1 MPLFCDVAL
10 AVPLDMAF
18 TYAIPPGME
27 PVVGGRVLVPF
38 RQQRMSGI
46 VVELHDRA
54 PQGIDDFRNDGKEE
68 RVRPQGLQ
76 PDFLAMP
83 GSAANEVA
91 ERVEFE
97 TSAAKAAIENNPLT
111 AALKRCATPNQIF
124 PAASKAAPV
133 HKSVPADPPISKA
146 SSNAKAAWIR
156 SVIEALD
163 VAPVLDEQLLKLGRW
178 IADYYLA
185 PIGEVFRTMLPLVA
199 EFKRTITYR
208 ITDQGHMALHLAGM
222 SGSPARSQR
231 TPDEQLVEFRVLDY
245 LAERE
250 GVREQSL
257 RGATKVSK
265 ALLAGMVR
273 KKWIAREDVS
283 AVRDAVRTIKVAVL
297 LGAEAASEGKIAEAS
312 PPPDG
317 PEARPHT
324 ETQHPQN
331 ERSAGDSPAVA
342 GATSPRSSLAKKLN
356 NNQRALIDAL
366 AAAGGRLPVET
377 LRDLDVPRT
386 TLATLVRRGL
396 IEIVEE
402 PEDRTAPKLKPRR
415 SPFEFEFSPAQKE
428 AVKQI
433 LESVGARKFT
443 GMLLHGVTGSGKTAV
458 YLAVMREVLE
468 QGRSSILLV
477 PEIGLTPAMAADLIQ
492 VFGDEVAILH
502 SGLSDDERAEQ
513 WHRIKRGEAR
523 VVVGTRSA
531 VFAPVSDLALVIV
544 DEEQDSSYKQEE
556 TPRYHA
562 RDVAVMRAKMAG
574 AVVVLGSA
582 TPSLESYYNAKKHK
596 YALLELPDR
605 VEQRPLPEVEIL
617 DMRQEFQETGQ
628 EQVISRKLA
637 EEIRERLEK
646 KEQVMVLLN
655 RRGYSPVVLCRACGE
670 TLQCKN
676 CAVSMTHHKREHKME
691 CHYCGHVAQIPNKC
705 AKCGS
710 EYVYFVGTGS
720 EKLEELLHGM
730 FPQARIGRLDR
741 DTVRG
746 REDFERALNAL
757 NEGELDM
764 LVGTQMIAKGHDVH
778 GVTLVGVVGADHA
791 LSLPDFR
798 AAERTF
804 QLLTQVAGR
813 AGRGNSPGKVVLQTY
828 FPDHYAVQFAARHD
842 FAGFY
847 DKELQFRS
855 WMHYPPYSAI
865 ANVVIRSEKLDEAL
879 AWSGEL
885 GRWFEKTRHEGIR
898 VLGPAAAPILRLKR
912 DYRYH
917 FILKSP
923 SREKMNALLR
933 AMLKEAAAKKI
944 PRTQVIVDVDAV
956 WLM

>member
-10 AVPLDMAF
+10 AVPLDMVF
-18 TYAIPPGME
+18 TYAIPAGME

-46 VVELHDRA
+46 VVELHDRP
-54 PQGIDDFRNDGKEE
+54 PQ
-68 RVRPQGLQ
+68 V
-76 PDFLAMP
+76 
-83 GSAANEVA
+83 V
-91 ERVEFE
+91 
-97 TSAAKAAIENNPLT
+97 TS
-111 AALKRCATPNQIF
+111 QI
-124 PAASKAAPV
+124 AASQIKI
-133 HKSVPADPPISKA
+133 KK
-146 SSNAKAAWIR
+146 
-156 SVIEALD
+156 VIEALD
-163 VAPVLDEQLLKLGRW
+163 LSPVLDEQLLKLGKW

-185 PIGEVFRTMLPLVA
+185 PVGEVFRTMLPLSA
-199 EFKRTITYR
+199 EFRRSVAYR
-208 ITDQGHMALHLAGM
+208 ITDQGRMALHLAGM
-222 SGSPARSQR
+222 SGSPARSKR

-250 GVREQSL
+250 SVRDERL
-257 RGATKVSK
+257 RGAARVSK
-265 ALLAGMVR
+265 ALLNGMVR
-273 KKWIAREDVS
+273 KKWIGREDVS
-283 AVRDAVRTIKVAVL
+283 AARDAARLVKVAVL
-297 LGAEAASEGKIAEAS
+297 LAAEERAEAS
-312 PPPDG
+312 PPLDG
-317 PEARPHT
+317 RGARPHT
-324 ETQHPQN
+324 
-331 ERSAGDSPAVA
+331 SA
-342 GATSPRSSLAKKLN
+342 AKKLN
-356 NNQRALIDAL
+356 QNQLTLIETL
-366 AAAGGRLPVET
+366 AAAGGRVPVEA
-377 LRDLDVPRT
+377 LRGLNVPRT
-386 TLATLVRRGL
+386 TLGMLVRRGL
-396 IEIVEE
+396 IELVDEAQ
-402 PEDRTAPKLKPRR
+402 DFAASGVKLSKLKPRQ
-415 SPFEFEFSPAQKE
+415 SPFEFEFSAAQKDALAKIGE
-428 AVKQI
+428 AVG
-433 LESVGARKFT
+433 SRKFA
-443 GMLLHGVTGSGKTAV
+443 GLLLHGITGSGKTAV
-458 YLAVMREVLE
+458 YLACMRQVLE
-468 QGRSSILLV
+468 QRRSSILLV
-477 PEIGLTPAMAADLIQ
+477 PEIGLTPAVAADLHQ

-502 SGLSDDERAEQ
+502 SGLSDAERAEQ
-513 WHRIKRGEAR
+513 WHRIRRGEAR
-523 VVVGTRSA
+523 VVAGTRSA
-531 VFAPVSDLALVIV
+531 VFAPVSDLALIIV

-582 TPSLESYYNAKKHK
+582 TPSLESYYNAKKNK
-596 YALLELPDR
+596 YALVELPDR
-605 VEQRPLPEVEIL
+605 VEMRPLPEVEIV

-655 RRGYSPVVLCRACGE
+655 RRGYSPVVLCRACGK
-670 TLQCKN
+670 TLQCRN

-691 CHYCGHVAQIPNKC
+691 CHYCGHVERIPDKC
-705 AKCGS
+705 AHCGS

-746 REDFERALNAL
+746 REDFEHALNAL
-757 NEGELDM
+757 NEGALDM
-764 LVGTQMIAKGHDVH
+764 LVGTQMIAKGHDIH
-778 GVTLVGVVGADHA
+778 GVTLVGVVGADMA
-791 LSLPDFR
+791 LGLPDFR

-813 AGRGNSPGKVVLQTY
+813 AGRGQSPGKVVLQTY
-828 FPDHYAVQFAARHD
+828 FQDHYAVQFAARHD

-847 DKELQFRS
+847 EKELQFRA

-865 ANVVIRSEKLDEAL
+865 ANVLIRSEKLDDAL
-879 AWSGEL
+879 TWSGEL

-898 VLGPAAAPILRLKR
+898 VLGPAAAPITRLKR

-933 AMLKEAAAKKI
+933 AMLAEAAARKI

>member
-10 AVPLDMAF
+10 VVPLDMVF
-18 TYAIPPGME
+18 TYAVPPGME

-46 VVELHDRA
+46 VVELHDRT
-54 PQGIDDFRNDGKEE
+54 PQVKI
-68 RVRPQGLQ
+68 Q
-76 PDFLAMP
+76 
-83 GSAANEVA
+83 
-91 ERVEFE
+91 
-97 TSAAKAAIENNPLT
+97 
-111 AALKRCATPNQIF
+111 QI
-124 PAASKAAPV
+124 K
-133 HKSVPADPPISKA
+133 K
-146 SSNAKAAWIR
+146 
-156 SVIEALD
+156 VIEALD
-163 VAPVLDEQLLKLGRW
+163 LTPVLDEQLLKLGKW

-185 PIGEVFRTMLPLVA
+185 PAGEVFRTMLPLSA
-199 EFKRTITYR
+199 EFKRSVEYR
-208 ITDQGHMALHLAGM
+208 ITDEGRMALHLAGM
-222 SGSPARSQR
+222 SGSPARSKR
-231 TPDEQLVEFRVLDY
+231 TPEQQLVEFRVLDY

-250 GVREQSL
+250 SVREESL
-257 RGATKVSK
+257 RGATRVAKS
-265 ALLAGMVR
+265 LLSGMVR
-273 KKWIAREDVS
+273 KKWIKREDMS
-283 AVRDAVRTIKVAVL
+283 AARDAARLVKVAAL
-297 LGAEAASEGKIAEAS
+297 LAADMGVTGSNESDDGAAGVPARQ
-312 PPPDG
+312 DG
-317 PEARPHT
+317 PEACH
-324 ETQHPQN
+324 HAN
-331 ERSAGDSPAVA
+331 S
-342 GATSPRSSLAKKLN
+342 AKKLN
-356 NNQRALIDAL
+356 QNQRTLMETL
-366 AAAGGRLPVET
+366 AASGGRVPVEA
-377 LRDLDVPRT
+377 LRSLEVPRT
-386 TLATLVRRGL
+386 TLGTLVRRGL
-396 IEIVEE
+396 IELVDE
-402 PEDRTAPKLKPRR
+402 PMDFTASKLKPRQ
-415 SPFEFEFSPAQKE
+415 SPFEFEFSAAQKE
-428 AVKQI
+428 ALGKIGQ
-433 LESVGARKFT
+433 SVASRKFA
-443 GMLLHGVTGSGKTAV
+443 GLLLHGITGSGKTAV
-458 YLAVMREVLE
+458 YLACMRQVLD

-477 PEIGLTPAMAADLIQ
+477 PEIGLTPAVAADLHQ

-502 SGLSDDERAEQ
+502 SGLSNAERAEQ
-513 WHRIKRGEAR
+513 WHRIRRGEAR
-523 VVVGTRSA
+523 VVAGTRSA
-531 VFAPVSDLALVIV
+531 VFAPVTDLALIIA

-582 TPSLESYYNAKKHK
+582 TPSLESYYNAKKNK
-596 YALLELPDR
+596 YTLVELPDR
-605 VEQRPLPEVEIL
+605 VERRPLPEVEIV

-655 RRGYSPVVLCRACGE
+655 RRGYSPVVLCRACGK

-676 CAVSMTHHKREHKME
+676 CAVSMTHHKRERKME
-691 CHYCGHVAQIPNKC
+691 CHYCGHVEHIPDKC
-705 AKCGS
+705 AHCGS

-746 REDFERALNAL
+746 REDFEHALNAL
-757 NEGELDM
+757 NEGALDM
-764 LVGTQMIAKGHDVH
+764 LVGTQMIAKGHDIH
-778 GVTLVGVVGADHA
+778 GVTLVGVIGADMA
-791 LSLPDFR
+791 LGLPDFR

-813 AGRGNSPGKVVLQTY
+813 AGRGQSPGKVVLQTY
-828 FPDHYAVQFAARHD
+828 FQEHYAVQFAARHD

-847 DKELQFRS
+847 EKELQFRA

-865 ANVVIRSEKLDEAL
+865 ANVLIRSEKLDDAL
-879 AWSGEL
+879 TWSGEL

-898 VLGPAAAPILRLKR
+898 VLGPAAAPITRLKR

-933 AMLKEAAAKKI
+933 AMLAEAAARKI

>member
-46 VVELHDRA
+46 VVELHDRE
-54 PQGIDDFRNDGKEE
+54 PK
-68 RVRPQGLQ
+68 VK
-76 PDFLAMP
+76 
-83 GSAANEVA
+83 
-91 ERVEFE
+91 
-97 TSAAKAAIENNPLT
+97 TK
-111 AALKRCATPNQIF
+111 K
-124 PAASKAAPV
+124 
-133 HKSVPADPPISKA
+133 
-146 SSNAKAAWIR
+146 
-156 SVIEALD
+156 VIEALD
-163 VAPVLDEQLLKLGRW
+163 LSPVLDDQLLKLGQW

-185 PIGEVFRTMLPLVA
+185 PVGEVFRTMLPLSA
-199 EFKRTITYR
+199 EFKRAITYR
-208 ITDQGHMALHLAGM
+208 ITEQGQMALHLAGV
-222 SGSPARSQR
+222 SGSPPRSQR
-231 TPDEQLVEFRVLDY
+231 TPDQQLLEFRVLDY

-250 GVREQSL
+250 GVAVNEASL
-257 RGATKVSK
+257 RGATRVSK
-265 ALLAGMVR
+265 ALLSGMTR
-273 KKWIAREDVS
+273 KKWIVREDVS
-283 AVRDAVRTIKVAVL
+283 AVRDAARTVKVAVL
-297 LGAEAASEGKIAEAS
+297 RAAEENPATDEGETPSGQAV
-312 PPPDG
+312 
-317 PEARPHT
+317 RPRH
-324 ETQHPQN
+324 
-331 ERSAGDSPAVA
+331 A
-342 GATSPRSSLAKKLN
+342 KLN
-356 NNQRALIDAL
+356 ENQANLIEAL
-366 AAAGGRLPVET
+366 AAAGGRVQVEA
-377 LRDLDVPRT
+377 LRGLEVPRT
-386 TLATLVRRGL
+386 TLGTLVRRGL

-402 PEDRTAPKLKPRR
+402 PQGFTVSKFKPRP
-415 SPFEFEFSPAQKE
+415 SPFEFEFSAAQKE
-428 AVKQI
+428 GLTKI
-433 LESVGARKFT
+433 LEGVGSRKFT

-458 YLAVMREVLE
+458 YLAAMREVLE

-502 SGLSDDERAEQ
+502 SGLSNDERAEQ

-531 VFAPVSDLALVIV
+531 VFAPVSDLALLIV

-574 AVVVLGSA
+574 AVAVLGSA
-582 TPSLESYYNAKKHK
+582 TPSLESYYNAKKHR

-617 DMRQEFQETGQ
+617 DMRQEFQETGK

-655 RRGYSPVVLCRACGE
+655 RRGYSPVALCRACGQA
-670 TLQCKN
+670 LQCRN

-691 CHYCGHVAQIPNKC
+691 CHYCGFVAQVPKKC
-705 AKCGS
+705 AECGS

-778 GVTLVGVVGADHA
+778 GVTLVGVVGADTA
-791 LSLPDFR
+791 LGLPDFR

-865 ANVVIRSEKLDEAL
+865 ANVIVRSEKLEEAL

-885 GRWFEKTRHEGIR
+885 GLWFEKTRHEGIR
-898 VLGPAAAPILRLKR
+898 VLGPAAAPITRLKR

-933 AMLKEAAAKKI
+933 SMLAEAAARKI
-944 PRTQVIVDVDAV
+944 PRTQIIVDVDAV